1 MTWLEL
7 MMLYVIRGG
16 RVDDAHGPTAHLAL
30 PRPGILPAIQL
41 FKRVVKDVLALYGGP
56 IAQCFSSQV
65 NNGYH
70 RLEPWQITN
79 HMPCVSFNAWASD
92 EEQVQIAKGI
102 LSFRCAITRK
112 NASAIQEG
120 TLHLAPAP
128 HHVRG
133 RLEWH
138 KLFTPTTQ
146 LVATLVNIRKEA
158 AQARTH
164 NQNKQHVVNTLQ
176 LTCTQ
181 CSTARTASYHSLLGP
196 KGWKR
201 IWCSGQCHRSWAS
214 KKWQC
219 ACGMLWHM
227 CVVHAHGNFSAPP
240 TPTATRRAPRTRM
253 QQALPCPMPAKC
265 AKQNPC
271 MLTFPDRTPPAASP
285 DATDDKRGRKRKGSE
300 SAEQPPKWT

>member
-1 MTWLEL
+1 
-7 MMLYVIRGG
+7 
-16 RVDDAHGPTAHLAL
+16 
-30 PRPGILPAIQL
+30 
-41 FKRVVKDVLALYGGP
+41 
-56 IAQCFSSQV
+56 
-65 NNGYH
+65 
-70 RLEPWQITN
+70 
-79 HMPCVSFNAWASD
+79 MPCVSFNAWASD

-112 NASAIQEG
+112 NARAIQEG
-120 TLHLAPAP
+120 TLQLAPAP
-128 HHVRG
+128 LRVRG

-253 QQALPCPMPAKC
+253 QQALPCPMPAKR

-271 MLTFPDRTPPAASP
+271 MLTFPVRTPPAASP

-300 SAEQPPKWT
+300 SAEQPPRSSRPLLNGPDSPHSAPDPAPPRARRDAYPHPPNAVGNQGQKRVAALLPAILAKSAKLAAKFGHLQ

>member
-1 MTWLEL
+1 M
-7 MMLYVIRGG
+7 
-16 RVDDAHGPTAHLAL
+16 DDAHGPSAHPAL
-30 PRPGILPAIQL
+30 PRPGILPAILL
-41 FKRVVKDVLALYGGP
+41 FKRVVKDVLALNGGP
-56 IAQCFSSQV
+56 IAQCFFKPSK
-65 NNGYH
+65 NGYH

-128 HHVRG
+128 LRVRG

-138 KLFTPTTQ
+138 KLLTPTTQ

-164 NQNKQHVVNTLQ
+164 NQTKLHVPNTLQ

-181 CSTARTASYHSLLGP
+181 CSTARTASYHSLLAPRDGSRFGAEANAVGRGP
-196 KGWKR
+196 PKNGN
-201 IWCSGQCHRSWAS
+201 
-214 KKWQC
+214 
-219 ACGMLWHM
+219 
-227 CVVHAHGNFSAPP
+227 AHVGCYGTSAPCMP
-240 TPTATRRAPRTRM
+240 MVASAP
-253 QQALPCPMPAKC
+253 LPDQLPPGAHHGHACS
-265 AKQNPC
+265 NPC
-271 MLTFPDRTPPAASP
+271 HAPCKCMF
-285 DATDDKRGRKRKGSE
+285 
-300 SAEQPPKWT
+300 